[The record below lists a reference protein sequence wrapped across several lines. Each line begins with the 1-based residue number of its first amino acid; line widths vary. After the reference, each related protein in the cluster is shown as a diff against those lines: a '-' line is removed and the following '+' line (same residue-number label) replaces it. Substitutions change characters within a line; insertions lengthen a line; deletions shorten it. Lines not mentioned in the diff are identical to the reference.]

1 MLRTLTVVVA
11 AICAC
16 AVQAHAQKN
25 DGLQRAEVP
34 GEIVVCFASP
44 QAVDLAAVVNGW
56 NVAGI
61 DGASAQSAK
70 MILRWQEPGNDH
82 YTNMSLLSVGAKAD
96 TAALIRALQ
105 ATPGV
110 KWAEPNVMLIGDPRE
125 LVPNDPQYGQ
135 QYHHT
140 KMQNNLAWDTTMG
153 SASVIVAMTD
163 DGIDMT
169 HPDLTPN
176 FWINSDEIAANAIDD
191 DGNGF
196 VDDINGWDFI
206 SNDNTPAHTGGDS
219 HGTHTSGIV
228 GARTNNSVGVAGTAG
243 ASRLMPI
250 RFYSGA
256 AGWTAT
262 TVASAFNYA
271 TNNGAKI
278 ISTSYNFDGWVGN
291 ATVTTAFQYLYD
303 NGVLHLNS
311 AGNNNQLNPPR
322 QAFHQTLLVASTDN
336 NDVKSSFS
344 NYGTGIDIAAPG
356 SNILSTLPGSTYGL
370 NSGTSMSTP
379 NAAGTAALIWAAH
392 PTWTRDQVAA
402 QLVATA
408 DNIDAQ
414 NPTLV
419 NLLGGGRV
427 NSFQGVTATLP
438 APKMLTTPG
447 VPAEGGSVSSLTA
460 FRLRFNQVM
469 SPASVNNP
477 AAFSMLAAGT
487 DGAFGTGDDATIP
500 LTWTT
505 YRIGTN
511 EIEFTIGGT
520 PPACGRYRITAN
532 GAILENPFGTDF
544 DGNANGT
551 GGDSWQR
558 TFNVEPC
565 QGDVTCNA
573 TVDVNDLLGVV
584 SAWGSSTGG
593 RADLNG
599 DGTVDVNDLLQ
610 VISNWGP
617 CPMPPPVINNDLCAN
632 PALISTTGAFQFDTT
647 GTTNSGPT
655 PVTCTASF
663 GSDVWI
669 RFTPPASG
677 TATVHT
683 CAASTF
689 DSYLLAYSGT
699 CAALTQIAC
708 NDDFCNS
715 NRAQISFP
723 VTAGTPVLIRLGGW
737 SSQQGTGTLTISVQ

>member
-11 AICAC
+11 AICTC
-16 AVQAHAQKN
+16 AVQARAQKI
-25 DGLQRAEVP
+25 DAIQRAEVP

-44 QAVDLAAVVNGW
+44 QAVDLEAVVNQW
-56 NVAGI
+56 NLVGV
-61 DGASAQSAK
+61 DGAAAQSAK

-82 YTNMSLLSVGAKAD
+82 YTNMALLSVGAKAD

-110 KWAEPNVMLIGDPRE
+110 KWAEPNVMLIGDVRDM
-125 LVPNDPQYGQ
+125 VPNDPQYGL

-153 SASVIVAMTD
+153 SASVIVAVTD
-163 DGIDMT
+163 DGLFMT
-169 HPDLTPN
+169 HQDIVAGLWVNNDPSGN
-176 FWINSDEIAANAIDD
+176 GVDD

-196 VDDINGWDFI
+196 IDDLNGWDFI
-206 SNDNTPAHTGGDS
+206 GNDNNPSHTGSDS
-219 HGTHTSGIV
+219 HGTHCVGIAA
-228 GARTNNSVGVAGTAG
+228 ARTNNATGVAGTAG
-243 ASRLMPI
+243 AVTVMPVK
-250 RFYSGA
+250 FHSGA
-256 AGWTAT
+256 IPWTAT

-271 TNNGAKI
+271 TNNGANT
-278 ISTSYNFDGWVGN
+278 ISTSYNIDGWVGN
-291 ATVTTAFQYLYD
+291 ATVTTAFQFLYD

-322 QAFHQTLLVASTDN
+322 QAFHQTLLVASTDSA
-336 NDVKSSFS
+336 DIKSSFS

-356 SNILSTLPGSTYGL
+356 SNILSTLPNNTYGN

-379 NAAGTAALIWAAH
+379 NAAGAAALIWSAH

-408 DNIDAQ
+408 DNIHAQ
-414 NPTLV
+414 NPNFV

-447 VPAEGGSVSSLTA
+447 VPTQGGSISSLTG

-469 SPASVNNP
+469 SPASVNNS
-477 AAFSMLAAGT
+477 AAFSLLYSGT
-487 DGAFGTGDDATIP
+487 DGIFATGDDSTVP
-500 LTWTT
+500 MTWTT
-505 YRIGTN
+505 YLVGTN
-511 EIEFTIGGT
+511 EIQFTLTGS
-520 PPACGRYRITAN
+520 PLACGRYRITAN
-532 GAILENPFGTDF
+532 GALLENPFGTDF
-544 DGNANGT
+544 DGNGDGT

-558 TFNVEPC
+558 TFNVQPC
-565 QGDVTCNA
+565 QGDLTCDA

-584 SAWGSSTGG
+584 TAWGSTGG
-593 RADLNG
+593 LADLNA

-617 CPMPPPVINNDLCAN
+617 CPVAPPVINNDLCGT
-632 PALISTTGAFQFDTT
+632 PALISTTGAFQFDTS

-655 PVTCTASF
+655 PTTCTTNF

-683 CAASTF
+683 CVAATY

-708 NDDFCNS
+708 NDDFCS
-715 NRAQISFP
+715 GTRSQMSFP

-737 SSQQGTGTLTISVQ
+737 SSQQGTGTLTIAVQ